1 MSSILHE
8 DTFHGTKKGGRRK
21 TVSKRRAYVNTPAAI
36 AKKVLQIAYDIDSEK
51 YMLAYSE
58 AIKLAKQLSPRT
70 VSMQSSFGKPR

>member
-1 MSSILHE
+1 MDIHNECFAS
-8 DTFHGTKKGGRRK
+8 TKKSGRRK
-21 TVSKRRAYVNTPAAI
+21 TVSSRRAYVNTPVAI

-70 VSMQSSFGKPR
+70 SIVSMQSSFGKPR